1 MAEILLIFGGKSTA
15 IEIREVAINSYLS
28 KYEKIL
34 LVVQENEV
42 LDKKYDYIS
51 ENNLKDFIC
60 LNTCKYII
68 GFTNHDGRHKIQKEM
83 SKMKVEPE
91 NIIHPSAIIS
101 KSASLGIGN
110 YIAAGS
116 VISSNAI
123 INDHCIINYHVTVGH
138 DSIIKS
144 NSALF
149 PGSRIG
155 GNVII
160 GERVLIGA
168 NSFIFQGRS
177 IGNDCIID
185 AMTYVGN
192 DLEDYYICSSKSFKK
207 FKRVK

>member
-1 MAEILLIFGGKSTA
+1 MTETLLIFGGKGTA

-34 LVVQENEV
+34 LVVPENEV
-42 LDKKYDYIS
+42 LDKKYDYIF
-51 ENNLKDFIC
+51 EKDLTEFVSQ
-60 LNTCKYII
+60 NTCKYII
-68 GFTNHDGRHKIQKEM
+68 AFTNHYGRDRIQKEM
-83 SKMKVEPE
+83 VKMKVEPE

-116 VISSNAI
+116 IISSNAI
-123 INDHCIINYHVTVGH
+123 ISNHCIVNYHVTVGH

-144 NSALF
+144 NSALL
-149 PGSRIG
+149 PGSRIS
-155 GNVII
+155 GNVVI

-185 AMTYVGN
+185 AMTYVGD
-192 DLEDYYICSSKSFKK
+192 DLEEFHICSSKSFKK
-207 FKRVK
+207 FKRV